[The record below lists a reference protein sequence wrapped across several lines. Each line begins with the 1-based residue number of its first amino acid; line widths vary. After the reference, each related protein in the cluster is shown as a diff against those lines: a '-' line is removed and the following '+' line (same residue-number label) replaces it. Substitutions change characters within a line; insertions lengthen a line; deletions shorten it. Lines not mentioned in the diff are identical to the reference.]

1 MSRESKGE
9 SPFYPGQPVPVDLFV
24 GRKEEISRLER
35 AISQTAGGKPQAV
48 FISGDYGIGK
58 SSLAR
63 YVREMADQEYGLLG
77 FHVLLGKA
85 SSTDDI
91 AIHTVQSVFESYI
104 KQKTSIS
111 ETFKNMFAKY
121 VGEQSL
127 FGVTLRF
134 DELKKDAPDIS
145 NGFLP
150 FLKKIHKE
158 AGNDYKGLMLIF
170 DEINGIASK
179 PFFARFIKDLV
190 DSNALSTDPLPLLIV
205 LCGTEDKYRDIVT
218 QHKPVERIF
227 EIAQLNPMTKDE
239 MSEFYETAFDKVEMD
254 IDEDAMDFLLK
265 YSSGLPKLMHL
276 IGDAAFWIADEDTIT
291 EPIALQAIFTA
302 ADDVGRKFV
311 DQQVYKALQSKDY
324 RSILKK
330 LAKLHFS
337 REFNKNEIAKGL
349 NETEKKKLNNF
360 LQKMKKLNVLVSG
373 DDRGIYQFR
382 DALTSL
388 YIYMKERKDRSF

>member
-1 MSRESKGE
+1 
-9 SPFYPGQPVPVDLFV
+9 
-24 GRKEEISRLER
+24 
-35 AISQTAGGKPQAV
+35 
-48 FISGDYGIGK
+48 
-58 SSLAR
+58 
-63 YVREMADQEYGLLG
+63 
-77 FHVLLGKA
+77 
-85 SSTDDI
+85 
-91 AIHTVQSVFESYI
+91 
-104 KQKTSIS
+104 
-111 ETFKNMFAKY
+111 
-121 VGEQSL
+121 
-127 FGVTLRF
+127 
-134 DELKKDAPDIS
+134 
-145 NGFLP
+145 
-150 FLKKIHKE
+150 
-158 AGNDYKGLMLIF
+158 
-170 DEINGIASK
+170 
-179 PFFARFIKDLV
+179 LV